1 MAKRAK
7 RLIRFKQLLGAG
19 WGRYQRRRQRLLARS
34 ASQVRFALTREGAHL
49 LFIVLFIFVG
59 AVARD
64 INLLILIATAMIG
77 LLLLQWRICI
87 GTISGLTATRRMLER
102 TTEGSPID
110 CLITASNRK
119 RWLGSWLIKFED
131 NIQQLAPKSNRQV
144 GKGMAVLDELAPGG
158 TGCATYRLTFNR
170 RGSYQIGPCVLSTR
184 FPLSL
189 GRSWRTESLVQPV
202 IVHPRLGHLLPAAK
216 AFFHIDRVGQVN
228 SSRHAGAHETEFFG
242 LRPWA
247 TGDSRRWIHWRT
259 TAKQG
264 ELTVK
269 QFDRLQQ
276 QQACVLLD
284 LHLSKNDRSADSLI
298 ACERAIAFVATL
310 ATRSAQIAGA
320 RIAVAIA
327 AAEVVTLTNIQS
339 PVLVRNLLDQL
350 AVLRPSPQ
358 PQRAAAISGMS
369 MALLSNPN
377 LLVVSTRE
385 TQVEQLQVEMLKSIS
400 PSALKRIHI
409 QWLDVRRGDLE
420 PYFQW
425 TPSEF
430 TGSAVI

>member
-1 MAKRAK
+1 M
-7 RLIRFKQLLGAG
+7 
-19 WGRYQRRRQRLLARS
+19 
-34 ASQVRFALTREGAHL
+34 TREGAHL
-49 LFIVLFIFVG
+49 LFIVLFVFVG

-77 LLLLQWRICI
+77 LLLLQWRISI
-87 GTISGLTATRRMLER
+87 GTISGVTATRRMLER
-102 TTEGSPID
+102 TTEGSPVD
-110 CLITASNRK
+110 CQITASNRK
-119 RWLGSWLIKFED
+119 QWLGAWLIKFED
-131 NIQQLAPKSNRQV
+131 NIQQLAPKSNRQIC
-144 GKGMAVLDELAPGG
+144 KATAALDELPAGS
-158 TGCATYRLTFNR
+158 TGSASYRLTFHR
-170 RGSYQIGPCVLSTR
+170 RGWYQIGPCVLSTR

-189 GRSWRTESLVQPV
+189 GQSWRTESLVQQV

-216 AFFHIDRVGQVN
+216 IFFRIDRVGQVKA
-228 SSRHAGAHETEFFG
+228 SRHAGAHETEFFG
-242 LRPWA
+242 LRPWV

-284 LHLSKNDRSADSLI
+284 LYQNKNDRSEECLV

-310 ATRSAQIAGA
+310 ATRSAQVAGA

-327 AAEVVTLTNIQS
+327 AAQVVTLTNIQS
-339 PVLVRNLLDQL
+339 PVLVRNLLDEL

-358 PQRAAAISGMS
+358 PQRATAIGGMS
-369 MALLSNPN
+369 IALLSNPS
-377 LLVVSTRE
+377 LLVVSTRSS
-385 TQVEQLQVEMLKSIS
+385 QIEQLQGEMLKSIG
-400 PSALKRIHI
+400 PSALKRISI
-409 QWLDVRRGDLE
+409 QWLDVRSGDLE

-425 TPSEF
+425 NPSEF
-430 TGSAVI
+430 TGSAAI